1 VADPTTRR
9 FLAVCLLVVAL
20 AGCAAEGTGP
30 AVRLRVARGTGF
42 SEITDSLAAK
52 GLIRNPFAFK
62 IYAKLTG
69 ASSSAQPG
77 VYEFKRGTG
86 WSNILS
92 DLRAGRVLSTKL
104 VIPEGFELREIAPR
118 IATVT
123 GQPVDSVLAIL
134 RDSATARRFA
144 VPGPNMEG
152 YLYPATHTFR
162 IGLALDTVIS
172 QLVAPYRRVWNDE
185 RRAAA
190 AALRMTEQQVTTLA
204 SIIEAEA
211 KKREEMPVI
220 SSVYHNRLRIRMP
233 LQADPT
239 VQYALAERQ
248 ARLRYSDIAST
259 AGSSYSTY
267 SNRGLPP
274 GPIGSPSSTAIDA
287 ALHPAQTDFL
297 YFVARPDGT
306 SVFSRSLTEHNRAKV
321 AIRRMQAASQSAADT
336 AAARK
341 IPRAAVQ
348 APR

>member
-1 VADPTTRR
+1 VADPTAQRLLAA
-9 FLAVCLLVVAL
+9 FLLLAAL
-20 AGCAAEGTGP
+20 TGCTGEGTGP
-30 AVRLRVARGTGF
+30 AVRLRVPPGTGF
-42 SEITDSLAAK
+42 SQITDSLSAK
-52 GLIRNPFAFK
+52 GVIRAPLAFK

-69 ASSSAQPG
+69 AASSVQPG

-86 WSNILS
+86 WNNILS
-92 DLRAGRVLSTKL
+92 DLRSGRVLRVKL

-118 IATVT
+118 IAAVT
-123 GQPVDSVLAIL
+123 GQPVDSILAIL
-134 RDSATARRFA
+134 RDSATARRFG

-162 IGLALDTVIS
+162 IELPLDTVIS

-190 AALRMTEQQVTTLA
+190 AALRMTEQQVVALA

-211 KKREEMPVI
+211 KKREEMPLI
-220 SSVYHNRLRIRMP
+220 SAVYHNRLRIRMP

-274 GPIGSPSSTAIDA
+274 GPIGSPSSAAIDA

-306 SVFSRSLTEHNRAKV
+306 SVFSRSLIEHNRAKA
-321 AIRRMQAASQSAADT
+321 AIRRMQAAVKPAADT
-336 AAARK
+336 AAVGK
-341 IPRAAVQ
+341 TPRPAAQ